1 MILWAIVMIGQ
12 MRSRAR
18 FLDSCVAAKGKGPI
32 LDGDEISPTRLCSES
47 VSTVNHVRVSNFVT
61 PGAAKPLMQDR
72 IKPVSDQS
80 NVSVKVTRALRQV
93 FFFHNLGHRRLI
105 ENSPSF

>member
-1 MILWAIVMIGQ
+1 MIGQ

-61 PGAAKPLMQDR
+61 PGAAKPLIQDR
-72 IKPVSDQS
+72 IKPVSEPKQCVRESDAS
-80 NVSVKVTRALRQV
+80 AATSV
-93 FFFHNLGHRRLI
+93 FFFTIWGI
-105 ENSPSF
+105 EGL